1 MNYWKEAGYKVQLN
15 HPFDYAIAS
24 ASSIVGAPL
33 TTTLDPIVNYTIPF
47 YELVLSGL
55 VDYSME
61 IINGTNDYSVEW
73 YLAKA
78 AETGSN
84 LYFQLAYKDNSILLE
99 TDYTQYYRVH
109 FEQWKDTI
117 IDMTNRLNQ
126 LGIHGGHL
134 VKHETINVNGLFIAK
149 VEYSNG
155 VKLYV
160 NTNSR
165 DVIYDGK
172 TISAY
177 SWYKL

>member
-1 MNYWKEAGYKVQLN
+1 
-15 HPFDYAIAS
+15 
-24 ASSIVGAPL
+24 
-33 TTTLDPIVNYTIPF
+33 
-47 YELVLSGL
+47 
-55 VDYSME
+55 ME

-84 LYFQLAYKDNSILLE
+84 LYFQVAYKDNSILLE

-117 IDMTNRLNQ
+117 IDMTTRLNQ

-134 VKHETINVNGLFIAK
+134 VKHESINVNGLTIAK

-155 VKLYV
+155 IKLYV

-172 TISAY
+172 TIKAY